1 MRRFSP
7 QLRALDWLVARPIAH
22 RGLHNKTG
30 GILENTA
37 SAFAGALAGNYAI
50 ECDLQLTG
58 DGEAVVMHDET
69 LDRVMDATGWVRD
82 HAVRDLKSLAFKVGS
97 DRVQTLGDLLD
108 QVAGKATLV
117 IELKS
122 HFDGDVR
129 LALRALEVLAGYDGP
144 YCLMS
149 FDPVLVQA
157 VAVLSPGTVRG
168 ITADRTT
175 DPYYRALPF
184 SQRLNLR
191 HMDHLDKTRPHFISY
206 YFRDLPFVPVQ
217 AIRAAGHP
225 IITWTI
231 RNPQEEQVARRYSD
245 QITFEGYAAA

>member
-37 SAFAGALAGNYAI
+37 SAFAVALAGNYAI

-82 HAVRDLKSLAFKVGS
+82 NAVRDLKSLAFKVGS

-144 YCLMS
+144 YCMMS

-157 VAVLSPGTVRG
+157 VAELSPGTVRG

>member
-22 RGLHNKTG
+22 RGLHNKSD

-37 SAFAGALAGNYAI
+37 SAFARAFAADYAI

-69 LDRVMDATGWVRD
+69 LDRVMDATGWVRN
-82 HAVRDLKSLAFKVGS
+82 HSLRDLKTLAFRVGT
-97 DRVQTLGDLLD
+97 DRIQTLGDLLD
-108 QVAGKATLV
+108 QIAGKVTLV
-117 IELKS
+117 LELKS

-129 LALRALEVLAGYDGP
+129 LALRALDVLAGYGGP
-144 YCLMS
+144 HCLMS
-149 FDPVLVQA
+149 FDPLLVQA
-157 VAVLSPGTVRG
+157 VAEISPYTVRG

-175 DPYYRALPF
+175 DSYYRALPF

-225 IITWTI
+225 VITWTI
-231 RNPQEEQVARRYSD
+231 RNKDEEQLARRYCD
-245 QITFEGYAAA
+245 QITFEGYAAV

>member
-1 MRRFSP
+1 MKRFSP
-7 QLRALDWLVARPIAH
+7 QLRALEWLTARPIAH
-22 RGLHNKTG
+22 RGLHGKSDG
-30 GILENTA
+30 VLENSA
-37 SAFAGALAGNYAI
+37 SAFAAAIAGTYAI

-58 DGEAVVMHDET
+58 DGEAVVFHDET

-82 HAVRDLKSLAFKVGS
+82 FSVRQLKSLAYKHGS
-97 DRVQTLGDLLD
+97 DRMQTLGDLLA
-108 QVAGKATLV
+108 QVDDKVALI

-144 YCLMS
+144 CCLMS
-149 FDPVLVQA
+149 FDPDLIA
-157 VAVLSPGTVRG
+157 VVAELSPHTVRG

-175 DPYYRALPF
+175 DLYYRALPF
-184 SQRLNLR
+184 SRRLNLR
-191 HMDHLDKTRPHFISY
+191 HMDHLDRTRPHFISY
-206 YFRDLPFVPVQ
+206 YFRDLPFAPVQ

-231 RNPQEEQVARRYSD
+231 RSVEEERIARRYSD
-245 QITFEGYAAA
+245 QITFEGYAA

>member
-22 RGLHNKTG
+22 RGLHNKTD

-37 SAFAGALAGNYAI
+37 SAFAGAVAGNYAI

-69 LDRVMDATGWVRD
+69 LDRVMDGTGWVRD
-82 HAVRDLKSLAFKVGS
+82 HSVRELKALAYRVGS
-97 DRVQTLGDLLD
+97 DRVQSLGDLLD
-108 QVAGKATLV
+108 QVAGQVTLV

-122 HFDGDVR
+122 NFDSDVR
-129 LALRALEVLAGYDGP
+129 LAVRALDVLAGYDGP
-144 YCLMS
+144 CCLMS

-157 VAVLSPGTVRG
+157 VAEMSPHTVRG

-175 DPYYRALPF
+175 DSYYRALPF

-191 HMDHLDKTRPHFISY
+191 HMDHLDKTQPHFISY

-231 RNPQEEQVARRYSD
+231 RNKNEEQLARRYSD

>member
-37 SAFAGALAGNYAI
+37 SAFAVALVGNYAI

-69 LDRVMDATGWVRD
+69 LDRVLDATGWVRN
-82 HAVRDLKSLAFKVGS
+82 HSVRELKLLAFKVGS

-129 LALRALEVLAGYDGP
+129 LALRALEVLAGYNGP

>member
-22 RGLHNKTG
+22 RGLHDVKVG
-30 GILENTA
+30 RLENTA
-37 SAFAGALAGNYAI
+37 SAFGQAMDGNYAI
-50 ECDLQLTG
+50 ECDLQLTR
-58 DGEAVVMHDET
+58 DGEAVVFHDET
-69 LDRVMDATGWVRD
+69 LDRVMDATGWVRNYV
-82 HAVRDLKSLAFKVGS
+82 VRDLKALNFKLGE
-97 DRVQTLGDLLD
+97 DHMQTLGELLD
-108 QVAGKATLV
+108 QVAGKVTLV

-129 LALRALEVLAGYDGP
+129 LAVRALEVLAGYDGP

-157 VAVLSPGTVRG
+157 VAEMSPGTVRG

-175 DPYYRALPF
+175 DSYYRALPF
-184 SQRLNLR
+184 SQRLSLR
-191 HMDHLDKTRPHFISY
+191 HMDHLDKTRPHFVSY

-225 IITWTI
+225 VITWTI
-231 RNPQEEQVARRYSD
+231 RNPEEERVARRYSD